1 MYRGGPKKRHNMWL
15 IASFFKTA
23 AKNLPQQLVFPVVRF
38 SWEDFLIY
46 DLIYQS
52 QPHQPTSFLGV
63 VVKAKT
69 NPILQTQITSF
80 VQSQKQ
86 KIEENPESENMKKI
100 IIIKNK
106 KSNIS
111 LQWVTQ
117 GHQLGRMLMSKD
129 PNGQVK
135 HGLTLPKSKELWK
148 KETIVWYCT
157 WREAWNPRR
166 IKEVWWGKI

>member
-38 SWEDFLIY
+38 SCEDFLIY

-69 NPILQTQITSF
+69 NPIPQTQNTSF

-86 KIEENPESENMKKI
+86 KIEENPESENMKK
-100 IIIKNK
+100 K
-106 KSNIS
+106 K
-111 LQWVTQ
+111 T
-117 GHQLGRMLMSKD
+117 
-129 PNGQVK
+129 
-135 HGLTLPKSKELWK
+135 K
-148 KETIVWYCT
+148 K
-157 WREAWNPRR
+157 R
-166 IKEVWWGKI
+166 IKKATFHCSEWLKGINYAECLWAKTQMDKSSMD